1 MRLNINKFS
10 ESCNDAEELFVGR
23 DEAGGADAGEFFLR
37 AVAPEDGDAEHPRIA
52 GDHRIR
58 FAVADEGALRRGNAE
73 GKRRVLREGRIGLA
87 GKAPRVAPDEIEEPF
102 GEELLDAALRRV
114 LRLVGD
120 DAEL

>member
-10 ESCNDAEELFVGR
+10 ESCKDAEELFVRR

-58 FAVADEGALRRGNAE
+58 FAVADEGALRRSNAE

-87 GKAPRVAPDEIEEPF
+87 GEAPRIAPDEVEEPF
-102 GEELLDAALRRV
+102 
-114 LRLVGD
+114 
-120 DAEL
+120 